1 MISVYNPDIKSYSK
15 SAIAAIESGW
25 ISNHGI
31 YVSKTAELLQSKMG
45 VKYSILMSN
54 GTCATHCLF
63 LALKYKYPEIKKI
76 YVPNNCY
83 IAAVNSAMMEYS
95 KADISVMK
103 MDEHTWNI
111 KTDEKYIRTLEP
123 NSAVLI
129 VHNMGNI
136 INVPRLKRIR
146 PDIIFV
152 EDNCE
157 GLFGKYEG
165 IYSGTSLS
173 TLCSSVS
180 FYGNKTITSGEGGAF
195 LTQDEEVYHYIKRVY
210 SQGMSDTK
218 FLHDVHAYNYRMTN
232 VQAAFLYD
240 QLTDIDC
247 ILSNKRKVFDTY
259 KRLFLPLV
267 QRGKV
272 KLFELEPDT
281 ENADWIFAVRIVG
294 NPKSISETTQFFNE
308 NGIDIRPFFYPINK
322 HAHFTDIITSDE
334 TADVL
339 NREVLMIPSSPTITQ
354 KEQGYVVAIVASY
367 IDKFVNTHILPV
379 SLGEA
384 IDKLTIL
391 DIKCSEIR
399 DGRKADVMK
408 EYNLLMEK
416 LTPYVNRYTELY
428 ETMKRTNKV
437 IWDMMDTLRDGDKE
451 NPEYLTVC
459 KKCIE
464 YNDIRFR
471 IKSKIN
477 YISNSVLKEQKSYKV
492 TRIYIRIPNKIENIS
507 VFIKPI
513 RHLSFIYDE
522 IHIYANAENML
533 ELSGAFSYDQTIIFD
548 NCDPGVTDAYVFPNG
563 SYTHSEICAIF
574 KISEQEFD
582 I

>member
-25 ISNHGI
+25 ISNHGE

-45 VKYSILMSN
+45 VTHSILMSN

-63 LALKYKYPEIKKI
+63 LAVKYKYPEIKKI

-83 IAAVNSAMMEYS
+83 IAAINSALMEYDKS
-95 KADISVMK
+95 ALCVMK

-111 KTDEKYIRTLEP
+111 NTDEEYVQRLDP

-146 PDIIFV
+146 PDLIFV

-165 IYSGTSLS
+165 IYSGTSAA

-240 QLTDIDC
+240 QLNDIDC
-247 ILSNKRKVFDTY
+247 ILSNKRKVFKTY
-259 KRLFLPLV
+259 THLLLPLV

-272 KLFELEPDT
+272 KVFELEPDT
-281 ENADWIFAVRIVG
+281 ENADWIFAIRIVG
-294 NPKSISETTQFFNE
+294 NPKSISETNQFFNE

-322 HAHFTDIITSDE
+322 HAHFIDMITSDE

-339 NREVLMIPSSPTITQ
+339 NREVIMIPSSPTITQ

-399 DGRKADVMK
+399 DGRKAEVMK
-408 EYNLLMEK
+408 EYNMLMEK
-416 LTPYVNRYTELY
+416 LKPYVNRYIKLY

-507 VFIKPI
+507 VFINPI

-522 IHIYANAENML
+522 IHIYANTENML
-533 ELSGAFSYDQTIIFD
+533 ELSSVFNYDPTILFYGVDPDVTGAYDFTE
-548 NCDPGVTDAYVFPNG
+548 TR
-563 SYTHSEICAIF
+563 YTHSEICATF